1 MGRPKLEKFEKDIGK
16 IPKREDTCVLIRID
30 EYGGKRGL
38 TIREYVENERY
49 TGFTRSG
56 TRIPATE
63 FVKFK
68 ELINSIDEN
77 ELREP
82 EQETL
87 DEAAKEAESKK
98 DVDWD
103 KEEEGAE

>member
-16 IPKREDTCVLIRID
+16 IPKREDTSVLIRID

-38 TIREYVENERY
+38 TIREYVENEKY

-63 FVKFK
+63 FAKFK

-77 ELREP
+77 DLRSP
-82 EQETL
+82 E
-87 DEAAKEAESKK
+87 DEKVDKAAEEAGAKG

-103 KEEEGAE
+103 KEEEGEE